1 MSSLTSK
8 AFWAASTER
17 AVRTGAQSA
26 VAVLI
31 ADATD
36 LFTTDWLGLLSVVV
50 MAVLL
55 SYLTSIA
62 GGSGRGKGPALVG
75 PEATDHEPKYAAK
88 PMPSGDGG

>member
-17 AVRTGAQSA
+17 AVRTGAQAA
-26 VAVLI
+26 VALLI
-31 ADATD
+31 GSATD
-36 LFTTDWLGLLSVVV
+36 LFTTDWLGVVSVVV

-62 GGSGRGKGPALVG
+62 GGSGSRRSGPAITG
-75 PEATDHEPKYAAK
+75 PESTGHAPKYAAE
-88 PMPSGDGG
+88 D